1 MKYLTFLFFILM
13 PVLCDAQ
20 IISPFKVEKGE
31 IITYKQLSDSFK
43 KDNQYVDGDYFILVS
58 AEWCAPCQELKQRL
72 KENNLFGKKIA
83 FVDLDEDGKLSAKL
97 MAPRQTI
104 PQLIRYRITEN
115 GKKIV
120 KSFRDSESLEDFF
133 KK

>member
-1 MKYLTFLFFILM
+1 MRYLAYLLFMFM
-13 PVLCDAQ
+13 PVICQAQ
-20 IISPFKVEKGE
+20 VISPFEQKGE
-31 IITYKQLSDSFK
+31 FITYKILSDSFK
-43 KDNQYVDGDYFILVS
+43 KDGQYINGDYFVVVT
-58 AEWCAPCQELKQRL
+58 AEWCQPCQELKRKL
-72 KENNLFGKKIA
+72 KESNFFGKKIGL
-83 FVDLDEDGKLSAKL
+83 VDLDDDGELSAKL
-97 MAPRQTI
+97 IAPRQTI